1 MKNIGKSFA
10 ALFLGAALLT
20 ACNKDDGITAQQTP
34 AIDVTTRTL
43 QPNATG
49 STGESGSVRAF
60 VGEIVTAQGINLDC
74 VSRVT
79 FAAAS
84 VEGAEE
90 VEAEIVEKSLRELK
104 FKVPSLG
111 LAQRDAAYAA
121 DLRVYGDK
129 DHAVFHYVYYVT
141 VPVTDAFV
149 SGYSPASGTVGT
161 VIKIEGRNLEQI
173 SEVHFADR
181 TIRSDEFVEVIA
193 GPESSSV
200 SFAVPAGTYAAGESD
215 ASISV
220 VWGDGNTIDV
230 SGDTPFKVR
239 IPNAAPIEQPEG
251 ATAKIGDELTIT
263 GPFLDLVT
271 AVKWGA
277 YDLILMTKTAESIT
291 VKFPSSIEAADPVVA
306 VADIIAVYG
315 EPAQSMV
322 LVAAYRVDTTPR
334 GPAAPVYKSFAAEDG
349 GADKRLYLGKR
360 VTVTGENLASVE
372 KFLVNG
378 VEASLAGTPTDVQA
392 EFIVPDGVDFSE
404 AKEVAIEAVYDGGNK
419 MEMFSATVYPF
430 YYWPNI
436 TIGAQGASNRA
447 IAFFVP
453 NWGKVISTDEWAAM
467 DKYASL
473 TVMSDKNT
481 LNKTEVTS
489 DQYYEVP
496 GYFFC
501 TGGSSFSLL
510 GPCGS
515 DSQLSK
521 FTTSAGAKI
530 IEKGYG
536 TPIFGMRNLSAGTSA
551 EEQET
556 VAAVKDGS
564 IRTMIFTK
572 SKVAS
577 STPKYD
583 GQGSASN
590 TFANDQVLLIQHV
603 TYGKGTLNPAKE
615 EVHRGGFIHIKKIEN
630 ETTNDATMTFDCY
643 WSKTLNE

>member
-215 ASISV
+215 ASI
-220 VWGDGNTIDV
+220 
-230 SGDTPFKVR
+230 
-239 IPNAAPIEQPEG
+239 
-251 ATAKIGDELTIT
+251 
-263 GPFLDLVT
+263 
-271 AVKWGA
+271 
-277 YDLILMTKTAESIT
+277 
-291 VKFPSSIEAADPVVA
+291 
-306 VADIIAVYG
+306 
-315 EPAQSMV
+315 
-322 LVAAYRVDTTPR
+322 
-334 GPAAPVYKSFAAEDG
+334 
-349 GADKRLYLGKR
+349 
-360 VTVTGENLASVE
+360 
-372 KFLVNG
+372 
-378 VEASLAGTPTDVQA
+378 
-392 EFIVPDGVDFSE
+392 
-404 AKEVAIEAVYDGGNK
+404 
-419 MEMFSATVYPF
+419 
-430 YYWPNI
+430 
-436 TIGAQGASNRA
+436 
-447 IAFFVP
+447 
-453 NWGKVISTDEWAAM
+453 
-467 DKYASL
+467 
-473 TVMSDKNT
+473 
-481 LNKTEVTS
+481 
-489 DQYYEVP
+489 
-496 GYFFC
+496 
-501 TGGSSFSLL
+501 
-510 GPCGS
+510 
-515 DSQLSK
+515 
-521 FTTSAGAKI
+521 
-530 IEKGYG
+530 
-536 TPIFGMRNLSAGTSA
+536 
-551 EEQET
+551 
-556 VAAVKDGS
+556 
-564 IRTMIFTK
+564 
-572 SKVAS
+572 
-577 STPKYD
+577 
-583 GQGSASN
+583 
-590 TFANDQVLLIQHV
+590 
-603 TYGKGTLNPAKE
+603 
-615 EVHRGGFIHIKKIEN
+615 
-630 ETTNDATMTFDCY
+630 
-643 WSKTLNE
+643 